1 MRVDPN
7 FAQAN
12 CTDPLINNG
21 IPSIWWGSKC
31 RPQWIP
37 DKSRPLSKVN
47 DDRNL
52 IPRFQW
58 NHSSIL
64 FSFRIHYPLATY
76 APVFSA
82 EKAFHEVAQDYL
94 ISTTLHYPILVKSF
108 CLFGTDLCHFSDFMI
123 PRRFQ
128 LTRSPWHVFSQKTK
142 WWSAIRE
149 LVNQIRLSCL
159 SPKKMCF

>member
-7 FAQAN
+7 FAQAD
-12 CTDPLINNG
+12 CTDPLIYNG

-31 RPQWIP
+31 RPQWIS
-37 DKSRPLSKVN
+37 DKSRPLSKVD

-82 EKAFHEVAQDYL
+82 EKAFHEVAHDYL
-94 ISTTLHYPILVKSF
+94 ILTIFTIQFWLRIFAFLVQIYVNFQILWFPGASSRRDHP
-108 CLFGTDLCHFSDFMI
+108 GMFSARK
-123 PRRFQ
+123 PNGEVQ
-128 LTRSPWHVFSQKTK
+128 SEK
-142 WWSAIRE
+142 W
-149 LVNQIRLSCL
+149 
-159 SPKKMCF
+159 

>member
-7 FAQAN
+7 FAQAD
-12 CTDPLINNG
+12 CTDPLIDNG

-31 RPQWIP
+31 RPQWIS

-82 EKAFHEVAQDYL
+82 EKAFHEVAYDIWYQNFYTNPFL
-94 ISTTLHYPILVKSF
+94 LRIFLAQILVQILWFPGASSWRDHP
-108 CLFGTDLCHFSDFMI
+108 GMFSAREPNGEM
-123 PRRFQ
+123 Q
-128 LTRSPWHVFSQKTK
+128 SEK
-142 WWSAIRE
+142 W
-149 LVNQIRLSCL
+149 
-159 SPKKMCF
+159 